1 MIEPQEEKCEEPV
14 TVVTSVEKI
23 KKTRTPAQLETLRLA
38 REKATVIRAQNAEM
52 RRKQALVDKAAADEV
67 KRAKVE
73 KLELEYSACS
83 EKMGDIDKTDNI
95 PEHVAEKVVTKK
107 KKRVIVVEE
116 SSSEDEIEVRLP
128 KPKRRG
134 SEIASEVTQQSDIR
148 QQRYN
153 KLYQKMFAI
162 E

>member
-1 MIEPQEEKCEEPV
+1 MIEPQNETSEEPV
-14 TVVTSVEKI
+14 TIVTSVEKI

-73 KLELEYSACS
+73 KLELEYSAC
-83 EKMGDIDKTDNI
+83 KNGDIGKTDNI
-95 PEHVAEKVVTKK
+95 PEHTEKVTKK

-116 SSSEDEIEVRLP
+116 SSSSEDEIEVRLP
-128 KPKRRG
+128 KQKRRG

-153 KLYQKMFAI
+153 KLYQKMFGI
-162 E
+162 Q